1 MKVFVSWSG
10 PRSQALA
17 QALRDWLP
25 LVLHYVDPWLSES
38 DIAAGERWAQS
49 VAKQL
54 ETSNFGIICVTRE
67 NVAAPWILFE
77 AGSLAKSLEGS
88 RVIPLLLDLEFSEIS
103 GPLAQF
109 QAKKADKDG
118 LSEVVNG
125 VNHASDQPDS
135 DERIS
140 QLFDALWPKLE
151 SQLSAIPKHAGSAK
165 PIRPQHEILEELVAS
180 VRAIDARVRE
190 VEESVTEN
198 RPFRRARHRFHP
210 FMFRELHHMLGERPG
225 EPIGILMLASMLRD
239 DAPWLYELGL
249 EAYRAAK
256 SGRRDQAR
264 AAMKRFQRA
273 AEFTLHGPMGME
285 ELGLDPRMLH
295 MIEREFDH
303 ILIDVPPDEQQEL
316 PESKPRRKKKT
327 GAS

>member
-1 MKVFVSWSG
+1 MKVFISWSG

-38 DIAAGERWAQS
+38 DIAAGERWSQS

-54 ETSNFGIICVTRE
+54 ETSNFGVLCVTRE

-88 RVIPLLLDLEFSEIS
+88 RVIPVLLDLEFSEIS

-118 LSEVVNG
+118 LSEVVHG

-135 DERIS
+135 DERIL

-151 SQLSAIPKHAGSAK
+151 TQIAAIPKHPGSTK

-180 VRAIDARVRE
+180 VRAVDARVRE
-190 VEESVTEN
+190 VEENVTAN
-198 RPFRRARHRFHP
+198 RPMRRGRHRFHP
-210 FMFRELHHMLGERPG
+210 FMFRELHHMIGARPG

-256 SGRRDQAR
+256 SGRREQAR

-273 AEFTLHGPMGME
+273 AEFTLHGPFGVE
-285 ELGLDPRMLH
+285 EMGLDPRMLH

-303 ILIDVPPDEQQEL
+303 LLIEDVA
-316 PESKPRRKKKT
+316 PEEPAEAKPRRKRKT
-327 GAS
+327 SEG